1 MDTWALAHGIA
12 SIDLL
17 PKSNSWF
24 FVTADYSFGHE
35 LQSVA
40 AETISSRGGSVVG
53 SARHPINTS
62 DFASFLLQAQNAKAD
77 IVGLANAGLDL
88 TNSMK
93 QAREFGLSESK
104 TFVAFAAT
112 INNIRELGLHD
123 AQGLLIPGLFDW
135 DLNDGTRAW
144 SMRFQDVNQHQSRPP
159 PGESSNALKI
169 IEKIGSRW
177 GRDRRR
183 SGPL

>member
-1 MDTWALAHGIA
+1 M
-12 SIDLL
+12 
-17 PKSNSWF
+17 
-24 FVTADYSFGHE
+24 
-35 LQSVA
+35 
-40 AETISSRGGSVVG
+40 
-53 SARHPINTS
+53 
-62 DFASFLLQAQNAKAD
+62 LQAQNAKAD